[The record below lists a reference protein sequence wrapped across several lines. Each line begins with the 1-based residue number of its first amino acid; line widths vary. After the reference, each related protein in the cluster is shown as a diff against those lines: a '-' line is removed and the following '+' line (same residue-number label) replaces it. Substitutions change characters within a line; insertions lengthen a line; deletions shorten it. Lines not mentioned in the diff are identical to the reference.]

1 MTKNKPFHIVFS
13 GGGTGGHLFPGLAV
27 AEKLAA
33 SLPQMRIT
41 FCGSGKPFERK
52 HVAQA
57 GFDYFALPARPMPH
71 GPREA
76 VAFVIE
82 NLTSYLTARQ
92 FLRDEHVSAVVGLGG
107 YASVPMARAAARR
120 RVPLVLLEQ
129 NVVPGKATRW
139 LARHATLVCTS
150 YEETGED
157 LHCRCPIRVT
167 GNPVRPG
174 FTAQGSG
181 VRGQGSEKVASGQWS
196 EKVVSGQ
203 WSVASETNLPSPA
216 CGRGAGG
223 EGGLQPERVA
233 SGQWS
238 VASEEGSKSR
248 NPEIPK
254 SPISNPQS
262 LAPNPLLLVL
272 GGSGGARSL
281 NENVPRALYKVRSQ
295 LSGWKIVHQSG
306 ESELDATQN
315 LYAKLDLSAT
325 VVPFISDMPAT
336 LAAADLAV
344 CRAGGTSLAELAVAG
359 VPAILLPYPHA
370 TDDHQ
375 AINARAYST
384 GGGCVTIDEREA
396 AGRLDDRMA
405 DLLCFLLANDSLRSQ
420 MSTAML
426 DMARPRAADD
436 VAELIWSIVSSR
448 SLRNE
453 LAAVA

>member
-27 AEKLAA
+27 AEQLAA

-157 LHCRCPIRVT
+157 LHCRYPVRVT

-174 FTAQGSG
+174 FTAQHTETTNHK
-181 VRGQGSEKVASGQWS
+181 SEIINHK
-196 EKVVSGQ
+196 
-203 WSVASETNLPSPA
+203 
-216 CGRGAGG
+216 
-223 EGGLQPERVA
+223 
-233 SGQWS
+233 
-238 VASEEGSKSR
+238 
-248 NPEIPK
+248 
-254 SPISNPQS
+254 S
-262 LAPNPLLLVL
+262 LATSHYPLATNANPLLLVL

-306 ESELDATQN
+306 ESELHATQN

-375 AINARAYST
+375 AVNARAYST

-420 MSTAML
+420 MSAAML

-448 SLRNE
+448 SLYNE

>member
-120 RVPLVLLEQ
+120 RIPLVLLEQ

-139 LARHATLVCTS
+139 LARHAALVCTS
-150 YEETGED
+150 YEETGDD

-167 GNPVRPG
+167 GNPVRAG
-174 FTAQGSG
+174 FTAQRSG
-181 VRGQGSEKVASGQWS
+181 FSVQGSDAINQKLEIRNQ
-196 EKVVSGQ
+196 
-203 WSVASETNLPSPA
+203 
-216 CGRGAGG
+216 
-223 EGGLQPERVA
+223 
-233 SGQWS
+233 
-238 VASEEGSKSR
+238 KSLSTSHY
-248 NPEIPK
+248 P
-254 SPISNPQS
+254 
-262 LAPNPLLLVL
+262 LATYPLLLVL

-295 LSGWKIVHQSG
+295 LTGWQIVHQSG
-306 ESELDATQN
+306 ESELHATQN

-375 AINARAYST
+375 AVNARAYST